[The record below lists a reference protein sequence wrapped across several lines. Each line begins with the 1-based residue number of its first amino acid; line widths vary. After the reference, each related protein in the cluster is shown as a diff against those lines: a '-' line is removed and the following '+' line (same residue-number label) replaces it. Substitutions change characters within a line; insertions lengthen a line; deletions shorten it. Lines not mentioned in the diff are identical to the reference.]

1 MQQKERISSSITHPD
16 DHNDEQP
23 KWVELIKMKY
33 IIISFFL
40 TFSQLSFGQNAV
52 INEFSTDPSM
62 HDGSGGEF
70 IEMYCPAGGGDC
82 DISCWVVSD
91 GQGIVTIPDNT
102 IIAESGFYLIAH
114 APSFNCASCDFFD
127 IPIDLNTATCGC
139 LNGGS
144 YGYGIDGNPALVL
157 GQSGNAGEMMLLY
170 NDVGTLKESWM
181 FDNASSTSYPSGSII
196 NGSIL
201 GTCPAKDITTLAAS
215 SNLLVNVGG
224 IHLGCNTSYLRDP
237 DGSAT
242 WIEDNHPTPGATN
255 ANSGGNAYNYQY
267 RIDEDTWITI
277 PKTSGT
283 NEDDYTAS
291 MCSGDSIEFRI
302 VIENYQNALLSVFDA
317 SGKYGSYYKS
327 PVLGIVEWANV
338 SGLGVLDGD
347 LLTLQSNKEAM
358 LNNSTNSY
366 VLQWSDYKN
375 GLGSFSLTS
384 TNECYERMNFTL
396 DKNQNIGS
404 ATVSCSDAINGLSST
419 AIYPSDVDG
428 YGSDLFFDL
437 YDDIGDQSNL
447 VSSNQTGLFSL
458 SLADAATVAYYVVVR
473 NQCNEIVAMNNSAFC
488 LASPLCPQIT
498 ASSFVKN
505 GNACGLETTV
515 AHFEDF
521 EGPSG
526 VGYAASGVFSDST
539 NDYFDLIGDV
549 PDPTGVPPY
558 TGANGTQFWAA
569 EDTQDGGNPNATGIS
584 TISITGISIAGLS
597 SLQFS
602 GLFAAG
608 SSSAFDDADY
618 LHISIQIDGGGYSL
632 LGAFEGAGGFNT
644 ALLLDTDF
652 NGAGDGT
659 VLGVDF
665 QNISLP
671 ISGSGALLDIQF
683 DVFMSAGDE
692 AVAIDSIS
700 ITGEMNSTCLACPED
715 TLTFSVEGINLPQGG
730 RINWFYDT
738 NSNFDPYNGDG
749 TYIGFTP
756 IPINSECSSSTV
768 VFNELNYRPAT
779 NNGTNPDAGETIELI
794 GPPGMDLSCYVLTD
808 GDWTITFPEGSI
820 IPADG
825 LFTIGNDNVY
835 GAGFFDL
842 DAENCGCY
850 TDGPGGDGLLIL
862 TDGGEYISLFNSA
875 GTFVQGLIY
884 GSPSAGNTPPS
895 GSNSAG
901 GFISTIGSSGCPAS
915 ITVPGAASFETAG
928 SVGTNGT
935 TLIRS
940 PDGDGDWSTQTGG
953 SINNCNVPNAP
964 DEAPDFDYVI
974 PQEACNETRVY
985 QGIINP
991 HPNTPACL
999 NSDVSAFTE
1008 EFTVEIQ
1015 CPIATMG
1022 GLFEVCET
1030 SAPVSLP
1037 VDISGISSP
1046 QGVTFIYTNN
1056 GALDTLVSDLVNGTF
1071 LFNAN
1076 STGIYSGVSIIP
1088 DLGCNATIDGSI
1100 TVNIIPTPDAPSI
1113 PDPILV
1119 CEGDT
1124 VLLTASGAS
1133 TFEWALTNDFST
1145 IENTGTDF
1153 SVAVPNVVFVRSVNQ
1168 NDLSTLS
1175 CQGATAT
1182 STINVEECSI
1192 ILLTIELISFDVELI
1207 DKKVRLDWQTASEIN
1222 NDYFT
1227 IERSQNVLD
1236 WHEIDKING
1245 AGNSSS
1251 WLNYSSLDNEPF
1263 IGVSYYRLK
1272 QTDFDGEFSYS
1283 FIRSINIDRFENARI
1298 EIFPNPFYNQI
1309 TILGSSA
1316 ELKVIIIYNALGQNV
1331 TQLTEQIV
1339 KNETLLVVDLSRLNS
1354 GIYYVKTKTT
1364 AHKVSKQ

>member
-1 MQQKERISSSITHPD
+1 
-16 DHNDEQP
+16 
-23 KWVELIKMKY
+23 
-33 IIISFFL
+33 
-40 TFSQLSFGQNAV
+40 
-52 INEFSTDPSM
+52 
-62 HDGSGGEF
+62 
-70 IEMYCPAGGGDC
+70 
-82 DISCWVVSD
+82 
-91 GQGIVTIPDNT
+91 
-102 IIAESGFYLIAH
+102 
-114 APSFNCASCDFFD
+114 
-127 IPIDLNTATCGC
+127 
-139 LNGGS
+139 
-144 YGYGIDGNPALVL
+144 
-157 GQSGNAGEMMLLY
+157 
-170 NDVGTLKESWM
+170 
-181 FDNASSTSYPSGSII
+181 
-196 NGSIL
+196 
-201 GTCPAKDITTLAAS
+201 
-215 SNLLVNVGG
+215 
-224 IHLGCNTSYLRDP
+224 
-237 DGSAT
+237 
-242 WIEDNHPTPGATN
+242 
-255 ANSGGNAYNYQY
+255 
-267 RIDEDTWITI
+267 
-277 PKTSGT
+277 
-283 NEDDYTAS
+283 
-291 MCSGDSIEFRI
+291 
-302 VIENYQNALLSVFDA
+302 
-317 SGKYGSYYKS
+317 
-327 PVLGIVEWANV
+327 
-338 SGLGVLDGD
+338 
-347 LLTLQSNKEAM
+347 
-358 LNNSTNSY
+358 
-366 VLQWSDYKN
+366 
-375 GLGSFSLTS
+375 
-384 TNECYERMNFTL
+384 
-396 DKNQNIGS
+396 
-404 ATVSCSDAINGLSST
+404 
-419 AIYPSDVDG
+419 
-428 YGSDLFFDL
+428 
-437 YDDIGDQSNL
+437 
-447 VSSNQTGLFSL
+447 
-458 SLADAATVAYYVVVR
+458 
-473 NQCNEIVAMNNSAFC
+473 
-488 LASPLCPQIT
+488 
-498 ASSFVKN
+498 
-505 GNACGLETTV
+505 
-515 AHFEDF
+515 
-521 EGPSG
+521 
-526 VGYAASGVFSDST
+526 
-539 NDYFDLIGDV
+539 
-549 PDPTGVPPY
+549 
-558 TGANGTQFWAA
+558 
-569 EDTQDGGNPNATGIS
+569 
-584 TISITGISIAGLS
+584 
-597 SLQFS
+597 
-602 GLFAAG
+602 
-608 SSSAFDDADY
+608 
-618 LHISIQIDGGGYSL
+618 
-632 LGAFEGAGGFNT
+632 
-644 ALLLDTDF
+644 
-652 NGAGDGT
+652 
-659 VLGVDF
+659 
-665 QNISLP
+665 
-671 ISGSGALLDIQF
+671 
-683 DVFMSAGDE
+683 
-692 AVAIDSIS
+692 
-700 ITGEMNSTCLACPED
+700 
-715 TLTFSVEGINLPQGG
+715 
-730 RINWFYDT
+730 
-738 NSNFDPYNGDG
+738 
-749 TYIGFTP
+749 
-756 IPINSECSSSTV
+756 
-768 VFNELNYRPAT
+768 
-779 NNGTNPDAGETIELI
+779 
-794 GPPGMDLSCYVLTD
+794 
-808 GDWTITFPEGSI
+808 
-820 IPADG
+820 
-825 LFTIGNDNVY
+825 
-835 GAGFFDL
+835 
-842 DAENCGCY
+842 
-850 TDGPGGDGLLIL
+850 
-862 TDGGEYISLFNSA
+862 
-875 GTFVQGLIY
+875 VQGLIY